1 MSAWKECAY
10 AGFVCSPALLILFGL
25 APATGTNSI
34 GPEPVVTESASMR
47 LAQNTTTAAG
57 ASEEPA
63 EEEVPTFTE
72 DFLDDPAHITAG
84 KEVWDGT
91 CRGCHGAQAYPG
103 KAPKLR
109 PKKYTPDFVFDRV
122 TNGYKKMPPW
132 KEVFSKEERMN
143 VVAWVLSD
151 RFAP

>member
-1 MSAWKECAY
+1 MTAWKQLAY
-10 AGFVCSPALLILFGL
+10 AGFVCSPALLILLGL
-25 APATGTNSI
+25 APATGTGSA
-34 GPEPVVTESASMR
+34 GSAPVAAERAFTR
-47 LAQNTTTAAG
+47 LAQDTTEAA
-57 ASEEPA
+57 SPEETTE
-63 EEEVPTFTE
+63 EEEVPTFT
-72 DFLDDPAHITAG
+72 DGFLSDPAHVTAG
-84 KEVWDGT
+84 KEVWEGT

-151 RFAP
+151 HFAP